1 MFSRRMTTK
10 LLSNFSIYTEK
21 PTQYVRAL
29 FNLTQPVWVATGKTR
44 YLGECTENFNLT
56 QPVWVAI
63 RMGTIH
69 TWTFQSNATARVA
82 TAELHNRRNA
92 LLFTLRNIC
101 LFFYP
106 IQWSYIIYCN
116 GITSFHFMKA
126 NKNTVT
132 SQRDG
137 GISILKYLFA
147 FIFWYNLSIFT
158 LQQKARKTASRKFPF
173 AAFLFVF
180 SQTTRP

>member
-1 MFSRRMTTK
+1 MLCDDEIEEFLLAFTVEKGKKKRACIKQTLFFDLTQPVWVATNKISR
-10 LLSNFSIYTEK
+10 
-21 PTQYVRAL
+21 YVVPSHN
-29 FNLTQPVWVATGKTR
+29 FNLTQPVWVAT
-44 YLGECTENFNLT
+44 
-56 QPVWVAI
+56 

-82 TAELHNRRNA
+82 TAELHNRRNT
-92 LLFTLRNIC
+92 LLFILRNIC

-132 SQRDG
+132 S
-137 GISILKYLFA
+137 
-147 FIFWYNLSIFT
+147 
-158 LQQKARKTASRKFPF
+158 
-173 AAFLFVF
+173 
-180 SQTTRP
+180 